1 MKFDVIIGNP
11 PYQEMDGGAQASAS
25 PIYQNFVR
33 AAKELNPKYISLIM
47 PSRWYTGGKGLDSF
61 RDEMLNDE
69 HIRELHDWLTPED
82 IFPNTNIRGGVCYF
96 LWDSKYDNKESLTRV
111 VTHQHNEVVS
121 DVIRPM
127 KIGDVDIFIRDYRA
141 NAILMKVFNHEKS
154 LKKDKWLMEYVSPRK
169 PFGLS
174 GNFTKDAKFNENSNG
189 MQEPVKCYGKNAIG
203 YVERN
208 YIKTKND
215 WIDKWKIFTAYANN
229 IGTELNDDN
238 FNTIIG
244 EPGTISTE
252 TYLAIGAD
260 LSLDENSVKNL
271 SLFLKTKFSRFL
283 LSLAKS
289 SQHATRGTYRFIP
302 MQDFSNDGDI
312 DWSVST
318 EDIDKQLYE
327 KYGLSNEEID
337 FIESKIKAM

>member
-1 MKFDVIIGNP
+1 M
-11 PYQEMDGGAQASAS
+11 
-25 PIYQNFVR
+25 
-33 AAKELNPKYISLIM
+33 SLVHV
-47 PSRWYTGGKGLDSF
+47 L
-61 RDEMLNDE
+61 
-69 HIRELHDWLTPED
+69 PED

-238 FNTIIG
+238 SAVLND
-244 EPGTISTE
+244 
-252 TYLAIGAD
+252 YNAD
-260 LSLDENSVKNL
+260 ELNSLLQQLLIQIFSVN
-271 SLFLKTKFSRFL
+271 
-283 LSLAKS
+283 A
-289 SQHATRGTYRFIP
+289 Q
-302 MQDFSNDGDI
+302 
-312 DWSVST
+312 
-318 EDIDKQLYE
+318 
-327 KYGLSNEEID
+327 
-337 FIESKIKAM
+337 KIQSAYNF